1 MDIVSVRTLDEIT
14 LKGLLIPSSNE
25 SDRVCLFIPGCCG
38 NFVDND
44 FILTI
49 SKILSN
55 NNYNVLCANTRGSFM
70 INSSFHPLNTERPKQ
85 IGTTFETFEDS
96 RYDIEAWIK
105 YLENLGYKNID
116 LICHSSGCNK
126 VIYYL
131 NSKMEGINN
140 INNLVLLS
148 PPDFVNRIKCYEDYK
163 DLLVEAKNNVEN
175 GETNKLVKVHFFYK
189 TSISFLEMMASKN
202 FDNMPLVNGTKEDFY
217 QYSNIDKPITVIY
230 GSLENFIKNY
240 IYKLKEYSK
249 NKDLFESYEIDG
261 ADHIY
266 FDRDKEVGEKIVES
280 LNKRYKDIKV
290 KKLIGEQNEI

>member
-1 MDIVSVRTLDEIT
+1 MD
-14 LKGLLIPSSNE
+14 
-25 SDRVCLFIPGCCG
+25 
-38 NFVDND
+38 
-44 FILTI
+44 
-49 SKILSN
+49 
-55 NNYNVLCANTRGSFM
+55 
-70 INSSFHPLNTERPKQ
+70 
-85 IGTTFETFEDS
+85 
-96 RYDIEAWIK
+96 
-105 YLENLGYKNID
+105 
-116 LICHSSGCNK
+116 
-126 VIYYL
+126 IYYL

-175 GETNKLVKVHFFYK
+175 GEASKLVKVHFFYK

-266 FDRDKEVGEKIVES
+266 FDRDKEVREKIVES